1 MDFLC
6 SLKDSLSSFLQG
18 IGDQLKAAY
27 EKSKDAIDKTIEFFK
42 SIYEKFKAAV
52 LWAWNLISSFFS
64 NAGEL
69 AINKLRYILN
79 AIKGSKT

>member
-6 SLKDSLSSFLQG
+6 SLKDSLSSFLQN
-18 IGDQLKAAY
+18 IGDQLKVAY
-27 EKSKDAIDKTIEFFK
+27 DKTIEFFK
-42 SIYEKFKAAV
+42 STYEKCKAAV

-69 AINKLRYILN
+69 VSNKLRYILN
-79 AIKGSKT
+79 AIKGSKTLPTRL